1 MKRDGQLAAKKK
13 KGLVIV
19 ESPAKAKKIS
29 GYLGNSYTVMASM
42 GHVRDLPAKAAE
54 IPANLK
60 KEPWSNLGVNVDS
73 EFEPLYVIPGEKKK
87 LVKELKTALK
97 SAEELILA
105 TDEDREGESIGWH
118 LAQLLKPKVPV
129 KRMVFSEITK
139 DAILNAIKNPRDV
152 DENLVAAQETRR
164 VLDRLYGY
172 TLSPL
177 LWKKIA
183 RGLSAGRVQSVA
195 VKILVLRELER
206 LAFRS
211 ADYWDLKA
219 ELQVPDRGSFSAQL
233 ISSAGKRV
241 ASGRDFDENTG
252 KLKPDADVIL
262 LDSAAANT
270 LKEKLANGTWNVSS
284 IKRRSE
290 VRKPYPPF
298 TTSTL
303 QQEGN
308 RKLGMTARQ
317 TMQVAQRLY
326 EDGHITYMR
335 TDSVYLSQEAIDSA
349 RTCVQQRFGDD
360 YLHGTVRQF
369 TNRNQNAQ
377 EAHEAIRP
385 SGTDMKTGEELGL
398 SGRQL
403 SLYSLIW
410 KRTVSTQMAEARLQF
425 RTVLVEVDDCE
436 FRATGRTVEFP
447 GFFRA
452 YVEGV
457 DDPQAAL
464 DDQESTLPAME
475 ENDTLNCQEL
485 QALEHRTSPPA
496 RFTEATLVRELERE
510 GVGRPSTYAS
520 IIGTIQDRGYV
531 RKSGSQLV
539 PTFTALAVT
548 KLLQDYFPQLVDIKF
563 TADME
568 KTLDDIA
575 TGTED
580 RLPYLDKFY
589 RGADGLDEQV
599 KKNEDTIDP
608 RQACTLKLDGF
619 DSDIRVGRWGPYFEK
634 VADGEKLT
642 ASIPGDI
649 APADITN
656 DVAEQLILEKQKG
669 PRPIGMHP
677 EEGLPVYVING
688 PFGPYV
694 QLGDVTEEQP
704 KPKRVSL
711 TKHLVA
717 DDLTLD
723 TAIKLLELPKRL
735 GHHPETGKVV
745 NVGIGR
751 FGPYVLHDK
760 TYGNFD
766 RKTHIYTYQDQ
777 PYDVLSV
784 NLDVA
789 VDMLKHARKRSAPT
803 PIKELGP
810 HPDDGETVN
819 VFEGRYGPYVKH
831 GKINATIPKDH
842 ELEHV
847 TLDDALPWLAA
858 KAAKTS
864 TGRGTKK
871 KAAKKKATKKKAA
884 KKKTAKKTATKKK
897 AAQKKAAKKTTAKK
911 KPAQKKAAAKKA
923 SET

>member
-1 MKRDGQLAAKKK
+1 
-13 KGLVIV
+13 
-19 ESPAKAKKIS
+19 
-29 GYLGNSYTVMASM
+29 
-42 GHVRDLPAKAAE
+42 
-54 IPANLK
+54 
-60 KEPWSNLGVNVDS
+60 
-73 EFEPLYVIPGEKKK
+73 
-87 LVKELKTALK
+87 
-97 SAEELILA
+97 
-105 TDEDREGESIGWH
+105 
-118 LAQLLKPKVPV
+118 
-129 KRMVFSEITK
+129 
-139 DAILNAIKNPRDV
+139 
-152 DENLVAAQETRR
+152 
-164 VLDRLYGY
+164 RLYGY

-219 ELQVPDRGSFSAQL
+219 ELQVTDRGSFSAQL
-233 ISSAGKRV
+233 ITSAGKRV

-252 KLKPDADVIL
+252 KLKPEADVVL
-262 LDSAAANT
+262 LDSAAANS
-270 LKEKLANGTWNVSS
+270 LKEKLTQGTWKVAS
-284 IKRRSE
+284 IKQRSE
-290 VRKPYPPF
+290 ARKPYPPF

-326 EDGHITYMR
+326 EDGYITYMR
-335 TDSVYLSQEAIDSA
+335 TDSVYLSKEAIDSA
-349 RTCVQQRFGDD
+349 RTCVHQRFGDA
-360 YLHGTVRQF
+360 YLHASVRQF

-385 SGTDMKTGEELGL
+385 AGTEMKTGEELGL

-403 SLYSLIW
+403 NLYSLIW

-464 DDQESTLPAME
+464 DDQESSLPPME
-475 ENDTLNCQEL
+475 ENDSLNCQEL
-485 QALEHRTSPPA
+485 QSLEHRTSPPA

-642 ASIPGDI
+642 ASIPDDI

-677 EEGLPVYVING
+677 EEGLPIYVING

-711 TKHLVA
+711 TKHLTP

-723 TAIKLLELPKRL
+723 TAIQLLELPKRL

-766 RKTHIYTYQDQ
+766 RKTHLYTYEDRVF
-777 PYDVLSV
+777 DALSI
-784 NLDVA
+784 NLEVA

-810 HPDDGETVN
+810 HPDDGEVVA

-831 GKINATIPKDH
+831 NKVNATIPKDH
-842 ELEHV
+842 EIEHL
-847 TLDDALPWLAA
+847 TLDDALPWLAD

-864 TGRGTKK
+864 SGRSTKK
-871 KAAKKKATKKKAA
+871 KTTKKKTTKKKTA
-884 KKKTAKKTATKKK
+884 KKKTAKKK
-897 AAQKKAAKKTTAKK
+897 TAKK
-911 KPAQKKAAAKKA
+911 KTPATQPEKKADD
-923 SET
+923 